1 MWLTFPSFNGF
12 MAPAA
17 ARSAVMVCSPVNA
30 WQFLLKY
37 CFQVNTLLALI
48 SGAVFA
54 YVFSGLANHDR
65 FLMFDIARSTIAGG
79 VAISSIANMLVSP
92 HVAMIIGVVR
102 INLQNLLFQ
111 LSISNGLGGSS
122 GLWHGKSIRAK

>member
-1 MWLTFPSFNGF
+1 MDLWPPLRLEVLSWYFPLSTLGNFCKNT
-12 MAPAA
+12 
-17 ARSAVMVCSPVNA
+17 V
-30 WQFLLKY
+30 
-37 CFQVNTLLALI
+37 FQVNTLLALI

-102 INLQNLLFQ
+102 MNLQNLLFQ
-111 LSISNGLGGSS
+111 LSISNGLGGSA

>member
-1 MWLTFPSFNGF
+1 
-12 MAPAA
+12 
-17 ARSAVMVCSPVNA
+17 
-30 WQFLLKY
+30 
-37 CFQVNTLLALI
+37 VNTLLALI

-54 YVFSGLANHDR
+54 YVFYGLANHDR

-102 INLQNLLFQ
+102 T
-111 LSISNGLGGSS
+111 SNFGL
-122 GLWHGKSIRAK
+122 